1 MVLFEFVLGSVFFAV
16 QCSVDSKALQVAF
29 SLSAQVVLLVL
40 VVFVILAFGISYA
53 GGTKA
58 KILSNQNRCTALV
71 EGTNVLPFVKEDAFL
86 MKLDLTV
93 VNYRC

>member
-1 MVLFEFVLGSVFFAV
+1 MFFAV

-29 SLSAQVVLLVL
+29 SLSAQVVLLVLVVL